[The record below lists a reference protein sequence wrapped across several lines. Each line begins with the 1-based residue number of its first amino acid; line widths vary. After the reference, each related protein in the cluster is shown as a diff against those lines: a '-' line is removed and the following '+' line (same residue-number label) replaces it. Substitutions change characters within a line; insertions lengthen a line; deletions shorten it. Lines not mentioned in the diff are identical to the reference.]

1 MTLAT
6 PLSAQSFVRLLKAPT
21 DPPNPESPLK
31 IQIAWAVWDD
41 TTIHIPNKH
50 ELIAEFILTRLLKDK
65 SKTSDNP
72 VIDARYWS
80 LLRKV
85 LVLDGSVGAG
95 VRGLKVWLGS
105 LLNRTPLAPIII
117 SILTLLRDL
126 PVTKA
131 KELLV
136 PVHPCF
142 SVLWPLSVHKIGV
155 ETLLECLG
163 AVLNVSTELFDDVI
177 LDGICETIV
186 FSYRE
191 ALGNAGNKKKLPVTF
206 LQSHL
211 SPWIHAISSSSHL
224 SPQLNKAVYAA
235 GTETLF
241 SLDTLRASP
250 SSESLFTALSSLPNS
265 PTTINL
271 AIPLLPRL
279 FSTHTHSLRRYRTSL
294 FPASQNNIQNREND
308 MRMTS
313 MAFFASCLKL
323 LAGNDLSWDA
333 RVGLVSIIE
342 SERIYASQCVGE
354 MEVETIREDAV
365 RVLEE
370 EKAEQKVVGLALDVL
385 AALAT
390 VDYDVIE
397 PVVGRILPRLILTRP
412 SPSIQKSANVLLNI
426 LLDFHSKTRT
436 LHAYTHA
443 LFDACTSLPS
453 IRSLASPQEFYDRG
467 RTSIILAHTHLSS
480 LAQAFR
486 TFLTPTQVKEAAQI
500 TPTLKNTFNTY
511 QNLSLRIKTNE
522 MEDRPRKK
530 RRKSEP
536 APPSASPAPIQ
547 VMQEVDAYAL
557 SLSLTLKFAALF
569 LSNLPSSFVT
579 PGVREAVLEASVW
592 AIEAAR
598 SLLCNKTSKI
608 SWADQVTS
616 AALLRFA
623 YHLLAWKCGGE
634 LGDMGGLLEVAK
646 TEDGAEGEL
655 VLEILRF
662 LFAWSSRSDTDVAV
676 ETVLD
681 FALAY
686 IEAQAENTDG
696 LMVLYLIV
704 ERWLDLVDARGSKS
718 SLDRLIKLIFSI
730 SPTSTRRVDLQG
742 LQPKDV
748 LWGVLH
754 NAQFWE
760 MGNIRIS
767 VLAYLTPPPNSMK
780 VPALDQLSNT
790 YYLLLYVPPE
800 YLTKQ
805 ARAELVHRAMEGDVT
820 LSSLLH
826 VTTGEKTAKGKRKR
840 DEGRDLEDV
849 RQTLMHIRVFL
860 QRMGRLG
867 HLNTSDR
874 ESTRDYVKH
883 LMSMEVSD
891 NAVLREATINIAE
904 LYIVALLRASD
915 QDPST
920 SAACASIFC
929 SLAQSGSLDEE
940 SVTQL
945 CVLQLVERLRQ
956 DFSVFSLPGLIVASI
971 KEVHAALTPVSHPN
985 VIDTLPASG
994 TIKAWAR
1001 HLSFSHW
1008 LGVAATST
1016 SEYGQHIAA
1025 ALLRNREKCKSSADT
1040 LGLLFEELRC
1050 LPNVDRKMHLGLA
1063 VGVFIFSTE
1072 AGDIKSLD
1080 EVVSSGSKHLSV
1092 DDFSHLLNTVYEALE
1107 STRFPPV
1114 QCVRLVHAATVL
1126 LRDAP
1131 QGTLKV
1137 VQCLFSQ
1144 CLNLFIGHTQFFAGP
1159 VDLKLACL
1167 EFVARQCSDR
1177 PAALRPVDPGP
1188 IHVLLSKILSGSP
1201 THDSTTTPA
1210 VFHASTTI
1218 LNALVRLRRDL
1229 VVHVLPHL
1237 GMVLRQLVSCTR
1249 SLRPQLA
1256 AKQSR
1261 IVTDTL
1267 PSWIAPSEPLGV
1279 SEARALARLFT
1290 SLTTKS
1296 VPRVHMQPSAEQK
1309 AESLSKP
1316 FAKHAA
1322 YVLTAHIDAVN
1333 DPLCVTRAD
1342 VRRELEPG
1350 LFSLCEMMGTHSRD
1364 AVMVSALDAGG
1375 KSVMKALWK
1384 EYEKQRYIGKG

>member
-1 MTLAT
+1 MTT

-21 DPPNPESPLK
+21 DPPNPESPPK
-31 IQIAWAVWDD
+31 IQIACAAWDD
-41 TTIHIPNKH
+41 ATIHIPNKH

-85 LVLDGSVGAG
+85 LDGSVGAG
-95 VRGLKVWLGS
+95 ARGLKVWLGS

-117 SILTLLRDL
+117 SILTLLGDL
-126 PVTKA
+126 PVTEA
-131 KELLV
+131 KELLALV
-136 PVHPCF
+136 RPCF
-142 SVLWPLSVHKIGV
+142 FVLWPLSVHKIGV

-163 AVLNVSTELFDDVI
+163 AVLNVSAELVNDEI
-177 LDGICETIV
+177 LGGICEAIV
-186 FSYRE
+186 SSYRE
-191 ALGNAGNKKKLPVTF
+191 ALGNAGNKKKLPAIF
-206 LQSHL
+206 LQNYL
-211 SPWIHAISSSSHL
+211 SSWIHAISPSSHL
-224 SPQLNKAVYAA
+224 SPQLNKVVYAA

-241 SLDTLRASP
+241 SLDALRASS
-250 SSESLFTALSSLPNS
+250 SSESLFTALSLPNPPS
-265 PTTINL
+265 TINP

-279 FSTHTHSLRRYRTSL
+279 FSTHTHFLRRYRTSL
-294 FPASQNNIQNREND
+294 FPTSQNKIQNREND

-323 LAGNDLSWDA
+323 LAGNNLSWEA
-333 RVGLVSIIE
+333 RVGLISIIE
-342 SERIYASQCVGE
+342 SERIYASQGVGE
-354 MEVETIREDAV
+354 VEVVKVREDAV

-370 EKAEQKVVGLALDVL
+370 EAEEEVVRLALDVL
-385 AALAT
+385 AALAR

-397 PVVGRILPRLILTRP
+397 PVVGRVLPRLILTHP
-412 SPSIQKSANVLLNI
+412 SPSIQKSANVLLSL

-436 LHAYTHA
+436 LHAYIHA

-453 IRSLASPQEFYDRG
+453 IRSLVSPQKFYGRG
-467 RTSIILAHTHLSS
+467 RTSAILGHTHLSS
-480 LAQAFR
+480 LTQALR

-500 TPTLKNTFNTY
+500 TQTLKNTFNTY
-511 QNLSLRIKTNE
+511 QNLSSLIQTNE
-522 MEDRPRKK
+522 LEDRSRKK

-536 APPSASPAPIQ
+536 APPSASPAPPQ
-547 VMQEVDAYAL
+547 AMREVDAHAL

-569 LSNLPSSFVT
+569 LSNLPGSFVT
-579 PGVREAVLEASVW
+579 ADVRKAVFEAGVW
-592 AIEAAR
+592 AIDAAR
-598 SLLCNKTSKI
+598 SLLCDMTSKI
-608 SWADQVTS
+608 SWANQMTG

-623 YHLLAWKCGGE
+623 YHLPAWRCGGE
-634 LGDMGGLLEVAK
+634 QGDMRGLLSVAK
-646 TEDGAEGEL
+646 MEGAEGEL

-662 LFAWSSRSDTDVAV
+662 LFAWSSRSETDLEV

-681 FALAY
+681 VALAY
-686 IEAQAENTDG
+686 IEAQVENTDG
-696 LMVLYLIV
+696 LMILYLIV
-704 ERWLDLVDARGSKS
+704 ERWLDLVDAQGSKP

-730 SPTSTRRVDLQG
+730 SPISTRCADVQG

-760 MGNIRIS
+760 MGNIRTS
-767 VLAYLTPPPNSMK
+767 VLAYLTPSPNSLK
-780 VPALDQLSNT
+780 GSALDQLSST
-790 YYLLLYVPPE
+790 CCLLLYVPPE

-805 ARAELVHRAMEGDVT
+805 ARVELVRRALEGDVT
-820 LSSLLH
+820 ISSLLH
-826 VTTGEKTAKGKRKR
+826 ATTGEGAAKSKRKR
-840 DEGRDLEDV
+840 DEGRDLEDM

-860 QRMGRLG
+860 QRMGKLG
-867 HLNTSDR
+867 YLNTSDH
-874 ESTRDYVKH
+874 ESARDYVKH
-883 LMSMEVSD
+883 LMGMEVSD
-891 NAVLREATINIAE
+891 NTALREATINLAE
-904 LYIVALLRASD
+904 FYIVALLRASD
-915 QDPST
+915 KDTSA
-920 SAACASIFC
+920 SAACISIFR
-929 SLAQSGSLDEE
+929 SLAQSGFLDEE
-940 SVTQL
+940 SVPQL

-956 DFSVFSLPGLIVASI
+956 DFSVSSLPDSIIVSI
-971 KEVHAALTPVSHPN
+971 KELHAALTPVSHPN
-985 VIDTLPASG
+985 IIDTLPASRI
-994 TIKAWAR
+994 IKAWVR
-1001 HLSFSHW
+1001 HLSFGHW
-1008 LGVAATST
+1008 LGVAAIST
-1016 SEYGQHIAA
+1016 SGYSQQIAVA
-1025 ALLRNREKCKSSADT
+1025 FLRNREKCESSAEI

-1050 LPNVDRKMHLGLA
+1050 LPNVDRGMHLDLA
-1063 VGVFIFSTE
+1063 VGVFVFSTE

-1080 EVVSSGSKHLSV
+1080 EVVSSGCKHLSV
-1092 DDFSHLLNTVYEALE
+1092 DDFSHLLDTVYEALE
-1107 STRFPPV
+1107 STRFPPA
-1114 QCVRLVHAATVL
+1114 QCVRLVHAAAVL

-1137 VQCLFSQ
+1137 VQGFFSQ
-1144 CLNLFIGHTQFFAGP
+1144 CLNLFIGHVQFCAGP

-1177 PAALRPVDPGP
+1177 PAALRPVDLGP
-1188 IHVLLSKILSGSP
+1188 IHVLLSKILCGSP
-1201 THDSTTTPA
+1201 IHDSTTTPA
-1210 VFHASTTI
+1210 VFHTSTTI

-1229 VVHVLPHL
+1229 VVHILPHL

-1267 PSWIAPSEPLGV
+1267 PSWIAPSEALGV
-1279 SEARALARLFT
+1279 PEARALARLFT

-1296 VPRVHMQPSAEQK
+1296 VPRAHMQPNAEQK

-1322 YVLTAHIDAVN
+1322 YVVTAHIDAVN
-1333 DPLCVTRAD
+1333 DPLCVMRAD

-1350 LFSLCEMMGTHSRD
+1350 LFSLCQIMGTHSRD

>member
-1 MTLAT
+1 MTT

-21 DPPNPESPLK
+21 DPPNPGSPPK
-31 IQIAWAVWDD
+31 IQIACAAWDD
-41 TTIHIPNKH
+41 ATLHIPNKH

-85 LVLDGSVGAG
+85 LVLDGSEGAG
-95 VRGLKVWLGS
+95 ARGLK
-105 LLNRTPLAPIII
+105 AK
-117 SILTLLRDL
+117 L

-136 PVHPCF
+136 LVCPCF

-163 AVLNVSTELFDDVI
+163 AILNVPAELVNDEI
-177 LDGICETIV
+177 LGDMCDTVV

-191 ALGNAGNKKKLPVTF
+191 ALGNAGNKKK
-206 LQSHL
+206 
-211 SPWIHAISSSSHL
+211 
-224 SPQLNKAVYAA
+224 

-241 SLDTLRASP
+241 SLDALRASS
-250 SSESLFTALSSLPNS
+250 SSESLFTALTSLSNSSS
-265 PTTINL
+265 TINA

-279 FSTHTHSLRRYRTSL
+279 FSTHTHFLRRYRTSL
-294 FPASQNNIQNREND
+294 FPASQNNIQSREND
-308 MRMTS
+308 MRMSS

-323 LAGNDLSWDA
+323 LAENELSWDA
-333 RVGLVSIIE
+333 RVGLVSVIE
-342 SERIYASQCVGE
+342 SERIYASQGAG
-354 MEVETIREDAV
+354 EVEAVREDAV
-365 RVLEE
+365 RILEE
-370 EKAEQKVVGLALDVL
+370 EEAEEEVVRLALDVL
-385 AALAT
+385 AALARM
-390 VDYDVIE
+390 DYDVIE
-397 PVVGRILPRLILTRP
+397 PVAGRVLPRLILTRP
-412 SPSIQKSANVLLNI
+412 SSSIHKSANVLLDI
-426 LLDFHSKTRT
+426 FLDFHSKTRT
-436 LHAYTHA
+436 LHAYIHA

-453 IRSLASPQEFYDRG
+453 IRSLASPQELYSCG
-467 RTSIILAHTHLSS
+467 RTSAILSPTHLCS

-500 TPTLKNTFNTY
+500 TLTLKNTFNTY
-511 QNLSLRIKTNE
+511 QHLSSLIKTSE
-522 MEDRPRKK
+522 IQDRPRKK
-530 RRKSEP
+530 QRKNDP
-536 APPSASPAPIQ
+536 APSSASPAPSQ
-547 VMQEVDAYAL
+547 AMWEVDVHAL

-569 LSNLPSSFVT
+569 LLNLPSSFVT
-579 PGVREAVLEASVW
+579 AEVREALLEASVW
-592 AIEAAR
+592 AMEAAR

-608 SWADQVTS
+608 SWGDQVTS
-616 AALLRFA
+616 AAFLRFA
-623 YHLLAWKCGGE
+623 YHLLAWKCDRQ
-634 LGDMGGLLEVAK
+634 LGDIRGLLGVAK
-646 TEDGAEGEL
+646 MEEGAEGEL

-662 LFAWSSRSDTDVAV
+662 LFAWSSRSDTDVEV

-686 IEAQAENTDG
+686 IEARVENMDG

-718 SLDRLIKLIFSI
+718 SLDRLIGLIFSI
-730 SPTSTRRVDLQG
+730 SPMSTCHPDVRG

-760 MGNIRIS
+760 MGNIRVS
-767 VLAYLTPPPNSMK
+767 VLAYLTSSPNSMTGS
-780 VPALDQLSNT
+780 ALNQLSNT
-790 YYLLLYVPPE
+790 YCILLYVPPE

-805 ARAELVHRAMEGDVT
+805 ARVELVHRAMEGDVT
-820 LSSLLH
+820 ISSLLYAITAEN
-826 VTTGEKTAKGKRKR
+826 TTKGKRKR

-860 QRMGRLG
+860 QRMGKLG
-867 HLNTSDR
+867 YLNMSDHG
-874 ESTRDYVKH
+874 SARDYVQH
-883 LMSMEVSD
+883 LMSMVSD
-891 NAVLREATINIAE
+891 NAVLKEATINLVE
-904 LYIVALLRASD
+904 LYIAALLRASD
-915 QDPST
+915 KDPSA

-929 SLAQSGSLDEE
+929 SLAQSGSLSEE
-940 SVTQL
+940 SVPRL

-956 DFSVFSLPGLIVASI
+956 NFSVSSLPDLIIASMKELHVALSR
-971 KEVHAALTPVSHPN
+971 VSHPN
-985 VIDTLPASG
+985 VIDALPTSG
-994 TIKAWAR
+994 TIKVWAS
-1001 HLSFSHW
+1001 HLSFGHW
-1008 LGVAATST
+1008 LGVATTS
-1016 SEYGQHIAA
+1016 SSGYGQHAA
-1025 ALLRNREKCKSSADT
+1025 ANLLRNREKCKFSAEI

-1050 LPNVDRKMHLGLA
+1050 LPNVDRRMHLDLA
-1063 VGVFIFSTE
+1063 VGVSIFSTE

-1080 EVVSSGSKHLSV
+1080 EVVSSGCKHLSV
-1092 DDFSHLLNTVYEALE
+1092 DDFSHLLDTIYEALE
-1107 STRFPPV
+1107 STRFPPT
-1114 QCVRLVHAATVL
+1114 QCVRLVHVATVFL
-1126 LRDAP
+1126 HDAP

-1137 VQCLFSQ
+1137 VQGFFSQ
-1144 CLNLFIGHTQFFAGP
+1144 CLNLFIGHTHFFADH
-1159 VDLKLACL
+1159 VVLKLACL

-1188 IHVLLSKILSGSP
+1188 IHVLLSKILRGSP

-1210 VFHASTTI
+1210 VFHASTAI

-1229 VVHVLPHL
+1229 VIHILPHL

-1267 PSWIAPSEPLGV
+1267 PSWIAPSEPMGV
-1279 SEARALARLFT
+1279 PEARALARLFT

-1296 VPRVHMQPSAEQK
+1296 VPRVHVQPNAEQK
-1309 AESLSKP
+1309 AESLSKS

-1333 DPLCVTRAD
+1333 DPLCVIRAD

-1364 AVMVSALDAGG
+1364 AVMVSALDASG
-1375 KSVMKALWK
+1375 KSVLKALWK
-1384 EYEKQRYIGKG
+1384 QYEKQRYIGKG